1 MRTGRELNRNRRK
14 RKKNIS
20 NSYEKIFYIDNDCTA
35 GRLLQE
41 ETLPKLEENRVRAEG
56 SGTSRDMH
64 MAAEIARINAMTV
77 LAGKVSPADTL
88 TEAGEDGIVRTSVT
102 VNTPVFDVTEVD
114 RRVFKNRTTDD
125 YTVWILLEA
134 DVER

>member
-1 MRTGRELNRNRRK
+1 MRRYFTLTMIVLLAVSCTGNRQQK
-14 RKKNIS
+14 S
-20 NSYEKIFYIDNDCTA
+20 DVSPFE
-35 GRLLQE
+35 E

-56 SGTSRDMH
+56 SGTSKDMH

>member
-1 MRTGRELNRNRRK
+1 MIVLLAVSCTGNRQQK
-14 RKKNIS
+14 S
-20 NSYEKIFYIDNDCTA
+20 DVSPFE
-35 GRLLQE
+35 E

-77 LAGKVSPADTL
+77 LA
-88 TEAGEDGIVRTSVT
+88 IVRTSVT

>member
-1 MRTGRELNRNRRK
+1 
-14 RKKNIS
+14 
-20 NSYEKIFYIDNDCTA
+20 
-35 GRLLQE
+35 
-41 ETLPKLEENRVRAEG
+41 
-56 SGTSRDMH
+56 
-64 MAAEIARINAMTV
+64 MTV

>member
-1 MRTGRELNRNRRK
+1 MRRYFTLTMIVLLAVSCTGNRQQK
-14 RKKNIS
+14 S
-20 NSYEKIFYIDNDCTA
+20 DVSPFE
-35 GRLLQE
+35 E

-77 LAGKVSPADTL
+77 LAAKAAPADTL
-88 TEAGEDGIVRTSVT
+88 TETTPDGIRTVET
-102 VNTPVFDVTEVD
+102 VNTPVFDVTEID

-125 YTVWILLEA
+125 FTVWILLEA
-134 DVER
+134 EILP